1 MKYLNKDSKIK
12 GFQVKWNNNNI
23 FPIYKEISGSHVS
36 QKRINRAKNI
46 VIKILTIERDKIDK
60 AFKTLINRKYKD
72 KNIIIKY
79 YYYSTLERV
88 KNTKLA
94 KESDYIDAET
104 DDNIIWVCK
113 NKLSDAHLIGAILHE
128 SLHYLARFNN
138 KEICE
143 KDEHYVM
150 ELLGEK
156 L

>member
-1 MKYLNKDSKIK
+1 MKYINKNSKIK
-12 GFQVKWNNNNI
+12 VKWDNNNI
-23 FPIYKEISGSHVS
+23 FPIYKEISGSYVS

-46 VIKILTIERDKIDK
+46 VIEILTIERNKIDK
-60 AFKTLINRKYKD
+60 AFKTLINKKYKD
-72 KNIIIKY
+72 KSIVIKY
-79 YYYSTLERV
+79 YYNSTLERV
-88 KNTKLA
+88 KNAKLS
-94 KESDYIDAET
+94 KESDIIDAET

-113 NKLSDAHLIGAILHE
+113 NKMSDAHLIGAILHE

>member
-1 MKYLNKDSKIK
+1 MKYINKNSKI
-12 GFQVKWNNNNI
+12 QVKWNNNNI

-46 VIKILTIERDKIDK
+46 VIEILTIERNKIDK
-60 AFKTLINRKYKD
+60 AFKTLINKKYKD
-72 KNIIIKY
+72 RSIVIKY
-79 YYYSTLERV
+79 YYNSTLERV
-88 KNTKLA
+88 KNAKLS
-94 KESDYIDAET
+94 KESDIIDAET

-113 NKLSDAHLIGAILHE
+113 NKMSDAHLIGAILHE